1 MKKITRTLAPVL
13 ALGLALQA
21 LPASAAIAD
30 IHDNPITGVQK
41 DAVSNNKVV
50 GVEKDAVKVNGI
62 ENATVAEGAIKG
74 IEKDGIKAN
83 GIENANIHEGAFKG
97 IEKDGVNAL
106 VGAPGMVNVNDGA
119 LRVVVADVLGSSK
132 LSEKPGVTAGFSIA
146 AVGALL
152 GGIAA
157 LVSAMGL
164 TPAIQAAL
172 GL

>member
-74 IEKDGIKAN
+74 IEKDGI
-83 GIENANIHEGAFKG
+83 ENADIHEGAFKG

-132 LSEKPGVTAGFSIA
+132 LSENPGVTAGFSIA

>member
-30 IHDNPITGVQK
+30 IHNNPITGVQK

-74 IEKDGIKAN
+74 IEKDGI
-83 GIENANIHEGAFKG
+83 ENADIHEGAFKG

-132 LSEKPGVTAGFSIA
+132 LSENPGVTAGFSIA